1 MATKKEKK
9 QRAKKEIDLLP
20 DVPPL
25 PGPFRLARPIVRGA
39 KFLAKELVDA
49 DPLGIITEDQ
59 VIETMINDNGFK
71 LSTDQVDL
79 INNDN
84 RMVARVNGEMV
95 EVPANVIRTR
105 SPAAAF
111 ELGQFDRSRIMP
123 KRTRKKTKTDKTMSK
138 ALRLANQKMRK
149 ANGQLRKGKTQ
160 ADVMRLAHR
169 LRKKM
174 S

>member
-79 INNDN
+79 INNDD
-84 RMVARVNGEMV
+84 RMVAMVNGEMV
-95 EVPANVIRTR
+95 EVPAAAVRRGRVIG
-105 SPAAAF
+105 P
-111 ELGQFDRSRIMP
+111 GQFDRSRIMP
-123 KRTRKKTKTDKTMSK
+123 KRTRKKTKTDKIMSK
-138 ALRLANQKMRK
+138 ALRQANERLRK
-149 ANGQLRKGKTQ
+149 TNGQLRKGITQ

-169 LRKKM
+169 LRRKM